1 MKGRRPGKE
10 RKEGGM
16 DSTSTA
22 DYEQAYPRTTM
33 RMKITSEMSVK
44 FEFSLVDVPTNA
56 LLYAVDL

>member
-1 MKGRRPGKE
+1 
-10 RKEGGM
+10 M